1 MCGHS
6 KTFKN
11 GFKLETMTSE
21 LLHIPISYI
30 PELSTDVVQEKI
42 PDTQVQ
48 TILAK
53 ESLRMSDV
61 NPPFEDGGK
70 HKDKCDTDIHEDKVE
85 SDAKESKSDG
95 KCDSDGKSDS
105 GVSDG
110 QSDSGVS
117 DGKSDSGVSDGKSDN
132 GVNDDTSDSG
142 VNDDTSDRDAQKEHD
157 DRNEK
162 RLNQTDNVEHE
173 SILSNTDVKPE
184 QEITCDTNLQHEDD
198 STVLIDTSETEI
210 QKTLQKNTLKEL
222 KEKCTQQKLPIHG
235 RKHEL
240 ISRLMNQSTS
250 VNETVVQIDDIT
262 CE

>member
-53 ESLRMSDV
+53 ESLRTSDV

-117 DGKSDSGVSDGKSDN
+117 DGKSDN
-132 GVNDDTSDSG
+132 GANDDTSDSG